1 MGGDSAGGALAA
13 ACTLRSRDEGK
24 LDICFQ
30 MLIYPVLDAR
40 MKTESM
46 KKYTDSPVWNAPLSR
61 KMWKLYLKNGTFGK
75 RYYASPAEAED
86 FHDLPP
92 AYIEVEQYD
101 CLHDE
106 GVDYWRNLKKTGI
119 TVELQDVKGTFHGF
133 DVFTETEITKKMLE
147 IRCRA
152 LHRALRNTMKGKGE

>member
-1 MGGDSAGGALAA
+1 MSSFPSSL
-13 ACTLRSRDEGK
+13 L
-24 LDICFQ
+24 
-30 MLIYPVLDAR
+30 
-40 MKTESM
+40 
-46 KKYTDSPVWNAPLSR
+46 LSVQ
-61 KMWKLYLKNGTFGK
+61 
-75 RYYASPAEAED
+75 
-86 FHDLPP
+86 

-119 TVELQDVKGTFHGF
+119 TAELQDVKGTFHGF

-152 LHRALRNTMKGKGE
+152 LHRAFYKQ